1 MTIVGLE
8 ALLHATRPSED
19 HAPEGRPPRLWHVH
33 NHELAVEHGVQVRV
47 LAGAVAPKKPP
58 FAPPVVPEVRH
69 RLGRVASFDPYTS
82 DLRFVGVS
90 SPSIRKYIFT
100 ENTARTRQ
108 HMEILE
114 YDLIERI

>member
-1 MTIVGLE
+1 MEISPWLVLPLMTGL
-8 ALLHATRPSED
+8 S
-19 HAPEGRPPRLWHVH
+19 G
-33 NHELAVEHGVQVRV
+33 
-47 LAGAVAPKKPP
+47 
-58 FAPPVVPEVRH
+58 
-69 RLGRVASFDPYTS
+69 SFDPYTS